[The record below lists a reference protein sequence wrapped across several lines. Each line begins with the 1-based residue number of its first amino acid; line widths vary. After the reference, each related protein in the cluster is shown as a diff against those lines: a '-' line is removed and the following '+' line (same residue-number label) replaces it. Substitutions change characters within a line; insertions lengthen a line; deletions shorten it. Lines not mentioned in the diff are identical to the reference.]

1 MSQKTKRLS
10 IMLEQELEEKLRNLQ
25 ANMIKKSKK
34 NVSFSNVVNM
44 VLKNGIREVNLQS
57 K

>member
-10 IMLEQELEEKLRNLQ
+10 IMLESDLEEKLRSIQ
-25 ANMIKKSKK
+25 ASMIKKSKK
-34 NVSFSNVVNM
+34 NVSFSSVVNL
-44 VLKNGIREVNLQS
+44 VLKNGIYE

>member
-10 IMLEQELEEKLRNLQ
+10 IMLENDLEERLRSIQ
-25 ANMIKKSKK
+25 ANMIRKSKK
-34 NVSFSNVVNM
+34 NVSFSSVVNL
-44 VLKNGIREVNLQS
+44 VLKNGLDE

>member
-10 IMLEQELEEKLRNLQ
+10 IMLERTLEEKLRNIQ
-25 ANMIKKSKK
+25 ADMIKKSRK
-34 NVSFSNVVNM
+34 NISFSNVVNL
-44 VLKNGIREVNLQS
+44 VLKNGIRE

>member
-10 IMLEQELEEKLRNLQ
+10 IMLERALEEKLRNIQ
-25 ANMIKKSKK
+25 ADMIKKSRK
-34 NVSFSNVVNM
+34 NVSFSNVVNL
-44 VLKNGIREVNLQS
+44 VLKNGIRE